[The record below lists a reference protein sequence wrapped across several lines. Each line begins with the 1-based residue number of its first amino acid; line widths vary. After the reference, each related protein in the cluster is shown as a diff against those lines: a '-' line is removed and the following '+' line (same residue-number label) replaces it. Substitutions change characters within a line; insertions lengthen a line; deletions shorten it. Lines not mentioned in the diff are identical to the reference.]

1 VLAGYK
7 RSDVRSGEAALK
19 YLIFGAMSSGLMIYG
34 FSLLFGVTG
43 STNIP
48 LMADKLAQG
57 SSLGAAHLTGLIM
70 VLAGIGYKA
79 ALVPLHF
86 WCPDVYEGSPTPI
99 TAFFSVAPKAAGFAA
114 LFRLTPLFHT
124 FNPYYGITAVGLFTV
139 VSAIT
144 MTYGN
149 LGALWQNSLKR
160 LLAYSSI
167 AHAGYILVGFAAL
180 AAFPAGEVRDLA
192 LAAIFFYL
200 VVYMFMNL
208 GAFWVVQSVER
219 IWNLEFGIW
228 NEKSTSD
235 HIRNFIGLG
244 KTQPVL
250 ALMMAVF
257 LFSLTGIPPL
267 AGFVG
272 KFYLLAALVKGK
284 LLALAVITVA
294 NTVVSLFYYVR
305 IVRDM
310 FLYEPEADTAGF
322 KAQHHASLPIVIA
335 VSTVVPTLVLGI
347 FFGQL
352 AEWIIGRL

>member
-1 VLAGYK
+1 
-7 RSDVRSGEAALK
+7 
-19 YLIFGAMSSGLMIYG
+19 
-34 FSLLFGVTG
+34 
-43 STNIP
+43 
-48 LMADKLAQG
+48 
-57 SSLGAAHLTGLIM
+57 
-70 VLAGIGYKA
+70 
-79 ALVPLHF
+79 
-86 WCPDVYEGSPTPI
+86 
-99 TAFFSVAPKAAGFAA
+99 
-114 LFRLTPLFHT
+114 
-124 FNPYYGITAVGLFTV
+124 
-139 VSAIT
+139 
-144 MTYGN
+144 
-149 LGALWQNSLKR
+149 
-160 LLAYSSI
+160 
-167 AHAGYILVGFAAL
+167 AL